1 MELKTLGIMTDEEAE
16 AQKVYDEKV
25 NHPAHYNEQGGMEC
39 IEQMCLLFGKPA
51 VADFCR
57 CNVFKYRYRYNTT
70 KNQTDLDKA
79 EWYASYLYDLEHEN
93 QPAMMGGTL

>member
-16 AQKVYDEKV
+16 AQKVYEEKV

-39 IEQMCLLFGKPA
+39 IDQMCLLFGKSA

-57 CNVFKYRYRYNTT
+57 CNVYKYRYRYNTT

-79 EWYASYLYDLEHEN
+79 EWYANYLLELDKEN
-93 QPAMMGGTL
+93 QQPMFGGAI

>member
-39 IEQMCLLFGKPA
+39 IDQMCLLFGKSA

-70 KNQTDLDKA
+70 QNQTDLDKA
-79 EWYASYLYDLEHEN
+79 EWYANYLLELEKEN
-93 QPAMMGGTL
+93 QQPMFGGAI

>member
-16 AQKVYDEKV
+16 AQRIYDEKV

-39 IEQMCLLFGKPA
+39 IEQMRLLLGKEA

-79 EWYASYLYDLEHEN
+79 EWYVSYLYDLLHEN
-93 QPAMMGGTL
+93 PQDMMGGML

>member
-39 IEQMCLLFGKPA
+39 IDQMCLLFGKSV

-70 KNQTDLDKA
+70 MNQTDLDKA
-79 EWYASYLYDLEHEN
+79 EWYINYLLELEKEN
-93 QPAMMGGTL
+93 QQPMFGGAI